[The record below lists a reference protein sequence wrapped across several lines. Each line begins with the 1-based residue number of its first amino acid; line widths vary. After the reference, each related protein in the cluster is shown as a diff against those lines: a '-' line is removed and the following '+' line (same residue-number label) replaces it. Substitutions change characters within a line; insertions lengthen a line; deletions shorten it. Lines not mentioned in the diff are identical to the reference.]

1 MAKKICPI
9 DHKEIPFMEIACDYL
24 TFMLEDAMQEIVK
37 KSLDEKEE
45 TCSHSIKKN

>member
-9 DHKEIPFMEIACDYL
+9 NHKKTPFMEIACDYL

-37 KSLDEKEE
+37 KSLNEKE
-45 TCSHSIKKN
+45 KN

>member
-1 MAKKICPI
+1 MVKKICPI

-37 KSLDEKEE
+37 KSLDEKGE
-45 TCSHSIKKN
+45 N